1 MELVILTK
9 VEGKGPQKMYL
20 VVHVVSF
27 FPSKAVMTIDC
38 DGIGDQSIIKDWNA
52 TWVAACHVPYGKK
65 SIKPLKTY

>member
-1 MELVILTK
+1 MELIILTK

-38 DGIGDQSIIKDWNA
+38 DGIGDQSIVKD
-52 TWVAACHVPYGKK
+52 
-65 SIKPLKTY
+65 

>member
-1 MELVILTK
+1 MLLA
-9 VEGKGPQKMYL
+9 
-20 VVHVVSF
+20 F

-38 DGIGDQSIIKDWNA
+38 DGIEDQSIIKDWNT